1 MNTRLCK
8 HFFQVFFSVLIGAF
22 SIGQT
27 APSIEAFASA
37 RGAAYAIFNII
48 DNVSIIALT
57 IISKLLLKVRDLSF
71 SSCLFK
77 DRN

>member
-1 MNTRLCK
+1 MSLK

-37 RGAAYAIFNII
+37 RGAAYTIFNII
-48 DNVSIIALT
+48 DNVSIFALT
-57 IISKLLLKVRDLSF
+57 LISNLRHPSF
-71 SSCLFK
+71 
-77 DRN
+77 

>member
-1 MNTRLCK
+1 MNICLCK

-37 RGAAYAIFNII
+37 RGAAYTIFNII
-48 DNVSIIALT
+48 DNVSIFVLT
-57 IISKLLLKVRDLSF
+57 IIAKFLLKVKDSSF
-71 SSCLFK
+71 
-77 DRN
+77 

>member
-1 MNTRLCK
+1 MNICLCE

-37 RGAAYAIFNII
+37 RGAAYTIFNII
-48 DNVSIIALT
+48 DNVSIFVLT
-57 IISKLLLKVRDLSF
+57 IIAKFLLKVKDSSF
-71 SSCLFK
+71 
-77 DRN
+77 